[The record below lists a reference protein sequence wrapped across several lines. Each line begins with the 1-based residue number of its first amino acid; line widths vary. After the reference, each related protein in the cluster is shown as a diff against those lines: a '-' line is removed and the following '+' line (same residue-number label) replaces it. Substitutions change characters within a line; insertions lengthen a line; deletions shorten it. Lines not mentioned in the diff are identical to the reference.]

1 MHASAHPS
9 AECPPRRQVP
19 VPLALGK
26 LGAIMADEAKR
37 TNPRDMILKSIEE
50 SLPKGVSSDAGEVLK
65 QAVELHALVIIVDIR
80 TEADLEPLRS
90 KPVMEELLTNQV
102 PLSATECH

>member
-1 MHASAHPS
+1 M
-9 AECPPRRQVP
+9 
-19 VPLALGK
+19 PLLLGK
-26 LGAIMADEAKR
+26 LGAMMADEAKR

-50 SLPKGVSSDAGEVLK
+50 SLPKGASSDSGEVLK
-65 QAVELHALVIIVDIR
+65 QAVELHVLVIIVDIR

-102 PLSATECH
+102 PLSAAECR